1 MQNGNLQKKK
11 KKSEE
16 AESLGFLMNIVKQV
30 CLMGKHALLS
40 KEKRVYP
47 TRRGR
52 QALISEK
59 HFKLRL
65 PGILCLSDF
74 P

>member
-1 MQNGNLQKKK
+1 MQDSNLQKQKA
-11 KKSEE
+11 EE
-16 AESLGFLMNIVKQV
+16 AGSLGFLMNVVKQV

-47 TRRGR
+47 TWRGR

-59 HFKLRL
+59 HFKLCL

>member
-1 MQNGNLQKKK
+1 
-11 KKSEE
+11 
-16 AESLGFLMNIVKQV
+16 
-30 CLMGKHALLS
+30 MGKHALLS

-47 TRRGR
+47 TWKKK

-59 HFKLRL
+59 HFT
-65 PGILCLSDF
+65 LCLAATPRLSDF